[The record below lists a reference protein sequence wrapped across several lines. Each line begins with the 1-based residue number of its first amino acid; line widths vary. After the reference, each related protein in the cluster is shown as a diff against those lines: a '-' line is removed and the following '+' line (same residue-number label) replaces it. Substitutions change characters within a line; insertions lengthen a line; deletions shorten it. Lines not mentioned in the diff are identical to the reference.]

1 MGKKVIAAGHIC
13 LDITPVFSKAGKKT
27 MSSILQPG
35 KLIQMKGVD
44 VHTGGSVANTGLA
57 MKILGA
63 DVTLMGKIGKDAFGD
78 MIHNILKEYKGLV
91 SIFVLGDME
100 EKVKRI
106 MEREQVDRIQAEE
119 SIAHHDRKRKTY
131 HNHFC
136 RGKWGD
142 SRNYDLSINSSKLGI
157 ETTIDI
163 LEDYIRKRIEK

>member
-78 MIHNILKEYKGLV
+78 MIHNILKEYKAEKGMLV
-91 SIFVLGDME
+91 ME
-100 EKVKRI
+100 GESTSYSVI
-106 MEREQVDRIQAEE
+106 LAVPGIDRIFYIIQVQM
-119 SIAHHDRKRKTY
+119 IPFRQMMFHRKNWKTLL
-131 HNHFC
+131 C
-136 RGKWGD
+136 
-142 SRNYDLSINSSKLGI
+142 STLA
-157 ETTIDI
+157 
-163 LEDYIRKRIEK
+163 IRH

>member
-78 MIHNILKEYKGLV
+78 MIHNILKEYKAEKGMLV
-91 SIFVLGDME
+91 MEGESTSYSVILG
-100 EKVKRI
+100 KI
-106 MEREQVDRIQAEE
+106 QPGIDRP
-119 SIAHHDRKRKTY
+119 
-131 HNHFC
+131 
-136 RGKWGD
+136 
-142 SRNYDLSINSSKLGI
+142 L
-157 ETTIDI
+157 
-163 LEDYIRKRIEK
+163 